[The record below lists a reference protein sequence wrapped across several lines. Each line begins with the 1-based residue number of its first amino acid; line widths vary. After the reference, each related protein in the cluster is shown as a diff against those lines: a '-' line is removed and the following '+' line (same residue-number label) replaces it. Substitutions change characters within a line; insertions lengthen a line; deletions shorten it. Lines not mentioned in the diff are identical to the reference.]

1 MTTIEE
7 LSYAVNQ
14 LQSQLATAQSEHTT
28 RENALLQQIEA
39 LRANVASSSS
49 MRTASATPKPPKPEK
64 YGGRAED
71 VLAWTMSMQLYL
83 DACGIDPVSTASSQL
98 AAAFLKDRAMLWYLA
113 LPAPPS
119 SWNELK
125 EQLIAAFTILPRA
138 ETARKRVTSL
148 KQRTSVVQYAE
159 QFKTALLDLKH
170 WHEDEKIFF
179 FLQGLKDDVRLQVE
193 LKQPAT
199 LAEAIRLASLV
210 DHINFQRR
218 SSTSR
223 GSSTPLSSGR
233 PYSSYSSRSAIGAGS
248 DTATP
253 MELGS
258 AHARSSPPGSS
269 SVSGSG
275 RSRRLNL
282 SPEELALRKEKG
294 LCFLCGKYGH
304 IAKQCRTQQQQQQQ
318 RPTRP
323 PPF

>member
-1 MTTIEE
+1 MATIEE

-14 LQSQLATAQSEHTT
+14 LQLQLATAQSEHTT
-28 RENALLQQIEA
+28 RENALLQQIDA
-39 LRANVASSSS
+39 LRSNVAASTS
-49 MRTASATPKPPKPEK
+49 MRTAIAPPKPPKPEK
-64 YGGRAED
+64 FGGRAED
-71 VLAWTMSMQLYL
+71 VLAWTMSLQLYL
-83 DACGIDPVSTASSQL
+83 DACGIDTATPSSSQL

-138 ETARKRVTSL
+138 ETARKRIISL
-148 KQRTSVVQYAE
+148 KQRASVLQYAE
-159 QFKTALLDLKH
+159 QFKTALLDLRH

-179 FLQGLKDDVRLQVE
+179 FLHGLKDDVRLQVE

-210 DHINFQRR
+210 DHISFQRR

-223 GSSTPLSSGR
+223 SSFPPPPSSGR
-233 PYSSYSSRSAIGAGS
+233 PYSSYSSQPAIGAGNN
-248 DTATP
+248 TATP

-258 AHARSSPPGSS
+258 AHARSTPPSSS
-269 SVSGSG
+269 SVSGS
-275 RSRRLNL
+275 RRVNL

-304 IAKQCRTQQQQQQQ
+304 IAKQCRTQQRQQQQ
-318 RPTRP
+318 RPSRP